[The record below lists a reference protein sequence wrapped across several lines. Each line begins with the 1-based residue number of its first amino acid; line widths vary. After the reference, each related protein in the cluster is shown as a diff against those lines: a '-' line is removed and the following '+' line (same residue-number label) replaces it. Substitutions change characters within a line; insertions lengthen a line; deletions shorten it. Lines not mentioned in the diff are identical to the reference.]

1 MMIKPPIVLRSLVL
15 TKAIATQ
22 WEVILLMLNHFRSY
36 RLAVEFHHQC
46 RSVQMPDYL
55 KDQILRASSS
65 IALNLAEGSG
75 RSTQKDQLRFFHISL
90 GSLRECQAALDLSP
104 KPMPALQDLADS
116 LGAHLYRL
124 CHRKL

>member
-1 MMIKPPIVLRSLVL
+1 
-15 TKAIATQ
+15 
-22 WEVILLMLNHFRSY
+22 MLQNFRTY

-46 RSVQMPDYL
+46 RLIQLSDYL

-75 RSTQKDQLRFFHISL
+75 RSTRKDQVRFYHHAL
-90 GSLRECQAALDLSP
+90 GSLRECQAALDLAP
-104 KPMPALQDLADS
+104 RPYLELVKQADC

-124 CHRKL
+124 CRSR